1 MIVKTSQV
9 TPLINQIPQNTNID
23 SNKETKDVND
33 VNNQRENKVQNIKD
47 TIANGTYK
55 FDLDKTSEKMARYL
69 LNQ

>member
-9 TPLINQIPQNTNID
+9 TPLINQIPQSTNVD
-23 SNKETKDVND
+23 SNKETKDI
-33 VNNQRENKVQNIKD
+33 NNQRENKVQNIKD

-55 FDLDKTSEKMARYL
+55 FDLDKTSEKMARDL